1 MKQVVMDIGTA
12 MVMTGFVV
20 VATMWMM
27 VIGG

>member
-1 MKQVVMDIGTA
+1 MKQLVMDISTA

-20 VATMWMM
+20 IVTMWLI

>member
-1 MKQVVMDIGTA
+1 MKQVVMDISTA

-20 VATMWMM
+20 VATMWMV

>member
-1 MKQVVMDIGTA
+1 MKQVVMDISTA
-12 MVMTGFVV
+12 MVMMGFVV

>member
-1 MKQVVMDIGTA
+1 MKQVVMDISTA

-20 VATMWMM
+20 VMTMWMI

>member
-1 MKQVVMDIGTA
+1 MKQVVIDISTA

>member
-1 MKQVVMDIGTA
+1 MKQLVLEISTA

-20 VATMWMM
+20 TATMWLM

>member
-1 MKQVVMDIGTA
+1 MKQVVMDISA
-12 MVMTGFVV
+12 VMVMTGFVV

>member
-1 MKQVVMDIGTA
+1 MKQVVMDISTA

-20 VATMWMM
+20 IATMWMM

>member
-1 MKQVVMDIGTA
+1 MKQVVMDISAA

-20 VATMWMM
+20 VVTMWIM

>member
-1 MKQVVMDIGTA
+1 MKQLVMDISTA

-20 VATMWMM
+20 IVTMWLM

>member
-1 MKQVVMDIGTA
+1 MKQLVMDISTA

-20 VATMWMM
+20 VMTMWMI

>member
-1 MKQVVMDIGTA
+1 MKQLVMDISTA

-20 VATMWMM
+20 VATMWMV

>member
-1 MKQVVMDIGTA
+1 MKQVVMDISTA

>member
-1 MKQVVMDIGTA
+1 MKQVVMDISAA

-20 VATMWMM
+20 VVTMWMM

>member
-1 MKQVVMDIGTA
+1 MKQVVMDISAA

-20 VATMWMM
+20 VATMWMI